1 MNACVWE
8 PDPACLGDKWEELDI
23 DVRDRSLML
32 ATSSLQMLTLN
43 RVGKCPI
50 TIRPCPEPVHCP
62 CWGTGRNRDLMG
74 APVFGMSAVLWDGN
88 WYNCSVCGSRCA
100 ATSEVDLPGPVGYVS
115 EIVVDG
121 VPLDLVSG
129 NFRLDD
135 GHILVWQG
143 EGPSPIP
150 KTQNLNLPLTEPGTW
165 GITYSKSYPVNRDA
179 KIAVALLALEFAE
192 ACKPKG
198 KCSLPRGVTNV
209 VRAGVTFTVDAGL
222 FVNGLTGIQ
231 IVDAFIMKWVP
242 PGSPS
247 RSATVHVPGRKQ
259 ARRTS
264 ALTLPMPEQVNP

>member
-1 MNACVWE
+1 MTACVWE
-8 PDPACLGDKWEELDI
+8 PDPACLGDKWETLDI

-32 ATSSLQMLTLN
+32 ATSTLQMLTLN
-43 RVGKCPI
+43 RVGTCPI
-50 TIRPCPEPVHCP
+50 TIRPCPEPVRCP
-62 CWGTGRNRDLMG
+62 CWGAQHPGFVG
-74 APVFGMSAVLWDGN
+74 VGWSPVLWEGG
-88 WYNCSVCGSRCA
+88 WYNCMHCGSKCA
-100 ATSEVDLPGPVGYVS
+100 ATNEVDLPGPVGYVS
-115 EIVVDG
+115 QIIVDG
-121 VPLDLVSG
+121 EPLDLVSG

-150 KTQNLNLPLTEPGTW
+150 KTQNLDLPLTMPGTW
-165 GITYSKSYPVNRDA
+165 GITYSKSYPVNQDA

-209 VRAGVTFTVDAGL
+209 VRAGVTFTVDAGM

-231 IVDAFIMKWVP
+231 VVDAFIMKWVP

-247 RSATVHVPGRKQ
+247 RSAQVFVPGRKQ
-259 ARRTS
+259 VRRTN
-264 ALTLPMPEQVNP
+264 ALPLPLPEQITP